1 MSTINNEINPAFIC
15 PIGQEIMTDPVI
27 YGDGFTYERTN
38 IQLCIDAGHNKSP
51 LTREIVTSRT
61 LIPNITLRILIKES
75 QNPTLAQPVQQVMPS
90 QNQPPPIDMTINRIG
105 ENKYHIS
112 LKADDKSDATMP
124 TLFIDVIDIS
134 GSMSYAA
141 IPENQMEEEGG
152 NFSREDLVKHSVATQ
167 IELLRSD
174 DELAIVLFDHQATTV
189 LQPTKM
195 TPTGKTFAKQSLPKI
210 VPTGGTNIWSGLVQA
225 LQIAKKNVGKNI
237 VIILQTDGESQEQYS
252 PPMGISGAFREWK
265 EENAEVKFSLH
276 TIGLSYGASLDMP
289 LLLELAY
296 AGNGTVNYIPDG
308 SMVGTVF
315 IHLMSNLMSC
325 LYRGVYLRMT
335 GNTTPTF
342 FNVGF
347 IQGGQSRDF
356 VLDVPSSD
364 TSENLFTVSLV
375 TDNITDS
382 QMKTVKKDM
391 PIVSAGFIGVR
402 DVFLKTLQK
411 ALYEKEMGKN
421 VSTDLN
427 TLYEFLQANVTDSK
441 STALLVDFKNPNKH
455 KGQISKAF
463 EDEHFS
469 KWGRHYIPSVISAQ
483 RNQWGNNFKDE
494 ISKLYGGATVKN
506 FIKQGNKL
514 FMELPSPVPSIP
526 GKKKQVVQTTA
537 PLPTYTAPNILFQGA
552 ATQSTMSNFNNA
564 SSGCFLGDSMV
575 RMVDGRYMKI
585 DCLEQDDIVW
595 GGYTVKCLVKFVVTS
610 CQVVTLGKTGKCKIT
625 PWHPIKMNDKWVY
638 PADVGKTETIETKC
652 YYNFVL
658 NSGHILDVDGVE
670 ACTLGHNFTG
680 PVIEHS
686 YFGKKEKGVHNIMED
701 LMGSSGWWQGH
712 IIWRDVQYI
721 RDPLTN
727 LVIGVIKK

>member
-1 MSTINNEINPAFIC
+1 MSTIETNPAFLC
-15 PIGQEIMTDPVI
+15 PITQDIMTDPVI
-27 YGDGFTYERTN
+27 GPDGHTYERSAIEAWLN
-38 IQLCIDAGHNKSP
+38 SGHNRSP
-51 LTREIVTSRT
+51 MTREPMTSRN
-61 LIPNITLRILIKES
+61 LIPNIALRNLIQES
-75 QNPTLAQPVQQVMPS
+75 QNPTRVAPVQAAMPA
-90 QNQPPPIDMTINRIG
+90 QNQPPPIDMTINRID

-112 LKADDKSDATMP
+112 LKTEDKPDATMP

-134 GSMSYAA
+134 GSMGYAA
-141 IPENQMEEEGG
+141 VPENQMEEEGG

-167 IELLRSD
+167 IELLRPD

-210 VPTGGTNIWSGLVQA
+210 KPTGGTNIWGGLIQA
-225 LQIAKKNVGKNI
+225 LQIAKQNIGKNN
-237 VIILQTDGESQEQYS
+237 VNILQTDGESQEQYS

-276 TIGLSYGASLDMP
+276 TIGLSYGATLDMP

-335 GNTTPTF
+335 GNTTPAF

-347 IQGGQSRDF
+347 IQGGQTRDF
-356 VLDVPSSD
+356 VLDVTPSDSTSD
-364 TSENLFTVSLV
+364 NLFTVSLV

-382 QMKTVKKDM
+382 QMKTVKKNQ
-391 PIVSAGFIGVR
+391 PIVPAGFVGVR

-411 ALYEKEMGKN
+411 ALYDKELGRN
-421 VSTDLN
+421 VTASLD
-427 TLYEFLQANVTDSK
+427 TLYQFLQDNATDDK
-441 STALLVDFKNPNKH
+441 STAILTDFKHTHKY
-455 KGQISKAF
+455 KGQISKGF
-463 EDEHFS
+463 EDEHFP
-469 KWGRHYIPSVISAQ
+469 KWGRHFIPSVISAQ

-494 ISKLYGGATVKN
+494 MSKLYGGATVKN
-506 FIKQGNKL
+506 LIKQGNKL
-514 FMELPSPVPSIP
+514 FVELPSPAPSIP
-526 GKKKQVVQTTA
+526 GKKKQVIQQQNTYNLPPA
-537 PLPTYTAPNILFQGA
+537 PAPTMANY
-552 ATQSTMSNFNNA
+552 NNA
-564 SSGCFLGDSMV
+564 SGGCFLGDSMV
-575 RMVDGRYMKI
+575 RMVDGSYMKI

-595 GGYTVKCLVKFVVTS
+595 GGYIVKCLIKFVVS
-610 CQVVTLGKTGKCKIT
+610 SSEIVRLGKNGNCKIT
-625 PWHPIKMNDKWVY
+625 PWHPIKIDDKWVY
-638 PADVGKTETIETKC
+638 PVDVGKKEIVETKC

-658 NSGHILDVDGVE
+658 NSGHILDVDGVQ
-670 ACTLGHNFTG
+670 ACTLGHDFTG

-686 YFGKKEKGVHNIMED
+686 YFGKKVKGVHNIMED

-721 RDPLTN
+721 RDPITN
-727 LVIGVIKK
+727 LVIGVIKT